1 MMNRDIHDVF
11 DQVRADEQLKA
22 STQRFLREA
31 RRKKSAP
38 LIQTPRFAAVMA
50 SLLVC
55 VLCLGGFSYLNAPVS
70 YISIDVNPSIELTLN
85 RLHRVVSAEAF
96 NDDAQIVLENV
107 EVRGMNYTQAID
119 TLLESTAMQPYLT
132 DNAVL
137 SFTVAAESK
146 KTEAM
151 LLTGI
156 GECAGCRQYRGL
168 CASADGTLIQE
179 AHQKGLSFGK
189 YQVYLALR
197 DEDIDITPEACR
209 SMSMA
214 ELRSLMREQNG
225 ADNEDNRKHR
235 NRQGA
240 RRHRDDDGQEETSP

>member
-1 MMNRDIHDVF
+1 MNRDIHDAF
-11 DQVRADEQLKA
+11 DQVRADEHLRA

-31 RRKKSAP
+31 RRKKSVP
-38 LIQTPRFAAVMA
+38 LVQTPRFAAVMA

-96 NDDAQIVLENV
+96 NDDAQIVLQDV
-107 EVRGMNYTQAID
+107 EVKGMAYTQAID
-119 TLLESTAMQPYLT
+119 ALLESAAMQPYLT

-137 SFTVAAESK
+137 SFTVAADSK
-146 KTEAM
+146 RTEEL

-168 CASADGTLIQE
+168 CASADEGLIRE
-179 AHQKGLSFGK
+179 AHQNGLSFGK
-189 YQVYLALR
+189 YRVYLSLLDSGVTITL
-197 DEDIDITPEACR
+197 DECR
-209 SMSMA
+209 EMSMA
-214 ELRSLMREQNG
+214 ELRSMMREQG
-225 ADNEDNRKHR
+225 DGSHGDNRKHR
-235 NRQGA
+235 NRQGQG
-240 RRHRDDDGQEETSP
+240 RHREIDATTESNP

>member
-1 MMNRDIHDVF
+1 MNRDIHDAF

-96 NDDAQIVLENV
+96 NDDAQIVLQDV
-107 EVRGMNYTQAID
+107 EVKGMVYTQAID
-119 TLLESTAMQPYLT
+119 ALLESASMQPYLT

-137 SFTVAAESK
+137 SFTVAADSK
-146 KTEAM
+146 KTESM

-168 CASADGTLIQE
+168 CASADEALIRE
-179 AHQKGLSFGK
+179 AHQNGLSFGK
-189 YQVYLALR
+189 YRVYLALL
-197 DEDIDITPEACR
+197 DSGAAITPDECR
-209 SMSMA
+209 DMSMA
-214 ELRSLMREQNG
+214 ELRSMMREQG
-225 ADNEDNRKHR
+225 DGSHGDNRKHR
-235 NRQGA
+235 NRQGPGH
-240 RRHRDDDGQEETSP
+240 HRKNDGQKEIAP

>member
-1 MMNRDIHDVF
+1 MNHDIHDAF
-11 DQVRADEQLKA
+11 DQVRADEHLRA

-31 RRKKSAP
+31 RRNKPVLFVQA
-38 LIQTPRFAAVMA
+38 PRFAAVMA

-96 NDDAQIVLENV
+96 NDDAQIVLQNV
-107 EVRGMNYTQAID
+107 DVRGMTYTQAID
-119 TLLESTAMQPYLT
+119 ALLESAAMQPYLT

-137 SFTVAAESK
+137 SFTVAADNK
-146 KTEAM
+146 KTEAL

-168 CASADGTLIQE
+168 CASADEALIRE
-179 AHQKGLSFGK
+179 AHQNGLSFGK
-189 YQVYLALR
+189 YRVYLALLGSGATITL
-197 DEDIDITPEACR
+197 DECR
-209 SMSMA
+209 EMSMA
-214 ELRSLMREQNG
+214 ELRSLMREQG
-225 ADNEDNRKHR
+225 DGSHGDNRKHR
-235 NRQGA
+235 NQQEPG
-240 RRHRDDDGQEETSP
+240 RHRKNDGQEEIAP